1 MSSSKEPKNRSKKD
15 RGAVATAL
23 AHFCALSKKQK
34 TAFFDVANVLVFLSP
49 KGQQDM
55 FKELDRK
62 GIAPSPEDL
71 LIAAGHRT
79 RS

>member
-1 MSSSKEPKNRSKKD
+1 MSSSTEFTTRSKKELV
-15 RGAVATAL
+15 AVTTAL

-49 KGQQDM
+49 KGQQKM
-55 FKELDRK
+55 FKDLDHK
-62 GIAPSPEDL
+62 GIAPSPEDIQ
-71 LIAAGHRT
+71 IAEGHRT